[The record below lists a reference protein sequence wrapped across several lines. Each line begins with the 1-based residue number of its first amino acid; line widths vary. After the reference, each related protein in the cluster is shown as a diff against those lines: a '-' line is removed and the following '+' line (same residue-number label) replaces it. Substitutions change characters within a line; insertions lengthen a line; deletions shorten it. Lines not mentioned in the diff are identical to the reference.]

1 MDAVLFD
8 MDGVLVDSERY
19 WQEFEAEFVLPITE
33 GDPDRE
39 EFTGMNYREIYDYLA
54 ETYGTAV
61 DREEFVSRYD
71 ERAETVYGER
81 VALMDGA
88 PALFDDLRAAGAL
101 VGIVSSS
108 PPDWIGIVTDRFDL
122 GPLDLVRSAEDID
135 DAGKP
140 EPHVYERAAAD
151 LGLSPGDCV
160 VVEDSP
166 NGILSATR
174 AGAYCVGYRAEHNV
188 ESDLSRADVVVEGP
202 EELRRALLGAGAPF
216 ASRE

>member
-8 MDGVLVDSERY
+8 MDGVLVNSEEY
-19 WQEFEAEFVLPITE
+19 WQAFESEFVLPITE
-33 GDPDRE
+33 GDPDRD
-39 EFTGMNYREIYDYLA
+39 EFTGMNYREIHDYLA

-88 PALFDDLRAAGAL
+88 PELFDDLRARGAL

-108 PPDWIGIVTDRFDL
+108 PPDWIGIVTERFGL

-135 DAGKP
+135 DLGKP
-140 EPHVYERAAAD
+140 EPHVYERAATD
-151 LGLSPGDCV
+151 LGLSPEDCV
-160 VVEDSP
+160 VVEDSV

-174 AGAYCVGYRAEHNV
+174 AGAYCIGYRAEHNA
-188 ESDLSRADVVVEGP
+188 ESDLSRADAVVESP
-202 EELRRALLGAGAPF
+202 AELREALLGEDGLF
-216 ASRE
+216 SDGG